1 MSTSQSLINAKT
13 LAETRQARFAS
24 RNRVN
29 KIALT
34 LSLAALVFGVFW
46 PCTWRSAWISNNR
59 NGP

>member
-34 LSLAALVFGVFW
+34 LSLAAMVFGVFL
-46 PCTWRSAWISNNR
+46 SLIHI
-59 NGP
+59 